1 MVAKKRLKIKKA
13 NVKRSVCAICGSEI
27 RGRCA
32 RVEIVN
38 LVANYEFIKEGVY
51 CHRECLIGLL
61 KSVFPKSLR
70 MNKRLKR
77 KFLLRMV

>member
-1 MVAKKRLKIKKA
+1 MKLEIRKA
-13 NVKRSVCAICGSEI
+13 NVKESVCAICGSEI

-32 RVEIVN
+32 RVEIIG
-38 LVANYEFIKEGVY
+38 VAGNVQYVKEGVY

-70 MNKRLKR
+70 INKRLR
-77 KFLLRMV
+77 QKFLLRMV